1 MNVPCEENIGI
12 HYLSSEK
19 NLKLFYDK
27 ITLNTR
33 WEFLYFLC
41 LEVLYIGAVIHT
53 ASPSLGFFHP
63 WAHSRIPD
71 QTAFILS
78 REKTTT
84 DSSAIWN
91 ISDQGRS
98 VIKVVLLISGQ
109 GTLQRAKRNWQSAKH
124 YKVFGL
130 ARKRE
135 LKLKKIYRQV
145 HSNTITN

>member
-12 HYLSSEK
+12 HYLSSE
-19 NLKLFYDK
+19 NLKLK
-27 ITLNTR
+27 SHINTH

-41 LEVLYIGAVIHT
+41 LEGLYMGAVIHT
-53 ASPSLGFFHP
+53 ASPFLGFFHP

-78 REKTTT
+78 REKTT

-98 VIKVVLLISGQ
+98 VIEVVQLNSGQ

-135 LKLKKIYRQV
+135 LKLRKKISQV
-145 HSNTITN
+145 HSNTITK